1 MARRSRYQVEMLSE
15 LVYQSLADQFV
26 VLVVAGIV
34 PIVEQSTKHSTRLP
48 PVVGRI
54 EDARV
59 ASKDMY
65 AFVVDGGI
73 LRDELLGDLSRDI
86 IDGSCTIT
94 SVNTVRACD

>member
-15 LVYQSLADQFV
+15 LVYQSLADQFI

-34 PIVEQSTKHSTRLP
+34 PVVEQGTKHGTRLP

-59 ASKDMY
+59 APKDMY

-73 LRDELLGDLSRDI
+73 LGNELLGDLSRDI
-86 IDGSCTIT
+86 VDGSCTT
-94 SVNTVRACD
+94 VSVNSIRACD